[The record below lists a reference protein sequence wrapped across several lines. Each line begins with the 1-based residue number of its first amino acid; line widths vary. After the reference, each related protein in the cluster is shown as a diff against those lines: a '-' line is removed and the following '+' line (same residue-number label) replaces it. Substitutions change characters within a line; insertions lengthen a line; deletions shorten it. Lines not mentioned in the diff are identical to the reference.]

1 MKSYELV
8 RFLRIAPA
16 DGCKN
21 FGLQQMRLLEMV
33 PYYGEDLIFDT
44 ACRAAQFLRN
54 TLHRLQLRQGPAFLR
69 LQNHTKKPYE
79 HDRI

>member
-8 RFLRIAPA
+8 RFLRIAA
-16 DGCKN
+16 TDCRQN
-21 FGLQQMRLLEMV
+21 LGLQEMRLLEMT
-33 PYYGEDLIFDT
+33 PDYGEDLIFDT

-54 TLHRLQLRQGPAFLR
+54 TLHRLQLRQGPALLR